1 MDDRPPTS
9 KAVMND
15 LLHGEV
21 LVGFMVSLVNIA
33 IHACMMA
40 VLVWTAHRASHL
52 TRAVHPRTQLVVV
65 MWATVT
71 VLMFAHLGEVV
82 VWGLT
87 YELLNAV
94 PQHADS
100 FYFAFVNYTTL
111 GYGDIIPATR
121 WRLLGPLTAM
131 NGVLLFG
138 WSTAVI
144 YDILR
149 TVVNVIPMTG
159 AAVRNH

>member
-1 MDDRPPTS
+1 MS
-9 KAVMND
+9 SD

-21 LVGFMVSLVNIA
+21 LVGFTVSLANIA
-33 IHACMMA
+33 IHAVMMA
-40 VLVWTAHRASHL
+40 VLVWTAHRASHV
-52 TRAVHPRTQLVVV
+52 TRDVNARVRLVIV

-71 VLMFAHLGEVV
+71 VLMYAHLCEVV

-87 YELLNAV
+87 YDLLAAV
-94 PQHADS
+94 PHGEDA

-111 GYGDIIPATR
+111 GYGDIVPATR

-159 AAVRNH
+159 AAVRAGVDHS

>member
-1 MDDRPPTS
+1 MS
-9 KAVMND
+9 SD

-21 LVGFMVSLVNIA
+21 LVGFTVSLANIA
-33 IHACMMA
+33 IHAVMMA
-40 VLVWTAHRASHL
+40 VLVWTAHRASHV
-52 TRAVHPRTQLVVV
+52 TRDVHPRVRLVIV

-71 VLMFAHLGEVV
+71 VLMYAHLCEVV

-87 YELLNAV
+87 YDLLNAV
-94 PQHADS
+94 PHGEDA

-111 GYGDIIPATR
+111 GYGDIVPATR

-159 AAVRNH
+159 AAVRAGVDHS

>member
-1 MDDRPPTS
+1 MS
-9 KAVMND
+9 YD
-15 LLHGEV
+15 LLNGEV
-21 LVGFMVSLVNIA
+21 LVGFAVSLVNIG
-33 IHACMMA
+33 IHAGMMA
-40 VLVWTAHRASHL
+40 VLVWTAHRASL
-52 TRAVHPRTQLVVV
+52 YTRTVHPRTRLIVV

-71 VLMFAHLGEVV
+71 VLMFAHLAEVV
-82 VWGLT
+82 VWGLV
-87 YELLNAV
+87 YELLNAI
-94 PQHADS
+94 PQHADA

-111 GYGDIIPATR
+111 GYGDIVPATR

-149 TVVNVIPMTG
+149 TVANVIPMTS
-159 AAVRNH
+159 AAVRDP

>member
-1 MDDRPPTS
+1 MS
-9 KAVMND
+9 SD

-21 LVGFMVSLVNIA
+21 LVGFTVSLANIA
-33 IHACMMA
+33 IHAVMMA
-40 VLVWTAHRASHL
+40 VLVWTAHRASL
-52 TRAVHPRTQLVVV
+52 VTRDIHARVRLVIV

-71 VLMFAHLGEVV
+71 VLMYAHLCEVV

-87 YELLNAV
+87 YDLLAAV
-94 PQHADS
+94 PHGEDA

-111 GYGDIIPATR
+111 GYGDIVPATR
-121 WRLLGPLTAM
+121 WRLLGPL

-159 AAVRNH
+159 AAVRAGVDHA

>member
-1 MDDRPPTS
+1 MAS
-9 KAVMND
+9 D

-21 LVGFMVSLVNIA
+21 LVGLVVSLAAIA
-33 IHACMMA
+33 IHAVMMA
-40 VLVWTAHRASHL
+40 VLVRTAHRASLL
-52 TRAVHPRTQLVVV
+52 TRRAHPQLRLIVL

-71 VLMFAHLGEVV
+71 VLMFAHLSEIL
-82 VWGLT
+82 VWGAV
-87 YELLNAV
+87 YDLLGAV
-94 PQHADS
+94 PHGVDS

-121 WRLLGPLTAM
+121 WRLLGPLAAM

-138 WSTAVI
+138 WSTAVM

-149 TVVNVIPMTG
+149 TVANVIPMTS
-159 AAVRNH
+159 AAVTAGGEQ

>member
-1 MDDRPPTS
+1 MS
-9 KAVMND
+9 SD

-21 LVGFMVSLVNIA
+21 LVGFTVSLANIA
-33 IHACMMA
+33 IHAVMMA
-40 VLVWTAHRASHL
+40 VLVWTAHRASL
-52 TRAVHPRTQLVVV
+52 VTRDIHARVRLVIV

-71 VLMFAHLGEVV
+71 VLMYAHMCEVV

-87 YELLNAV
+87 YDLLAAV
-94 PQHADS
+94 PHGEDA

-111 GYGDIIPATR
+111 GYGDIVPATR

-159 AAVRNH
+159 AAVRAGVDHS

>member
-1 MDDRPPTS
+1 MS
-9 KAVMND
+9 SD

-21 LVGFMVSLVNIA
+21 LVGFTVSLANIA
-33 IHACMMA
+33 IHAVMMA
-40 VLVWTAHRASHL
+40 VLVWTAHRASHV
-52 TRAVHPRTQLVVV
+52 TRDVHPRVRLVIV

-71 VLMFAHLGEVV
+71 VLMYAHLCEVV

-87 YELLNAV
+87 YDLLNAV
-94 PQHADS
+94 PHGEDA

-111 GYGDIIPATR
+111 GYGDIVPATR

-159 AAVRNH
+159 AAVRAGLDHS

>member
-1 MDDRPPTS
+1 MAS
-9 KAVMND
+9 D

-21 LVGFMVSLVNIA
+21 IVGFVISLVAIA
-33 IHACMMA
+33 IHAVMMA
-40 VLVWTAHRASHL
+40 VIVRTAHRTSHF
-52 TRAVHPRTQLVVV
+52 TRAAHPQLRLIVL

-71 VLMFAHLGEVV
+71 VLMFAHLSEVL
-82 VWGLT
+82 VWGAV
-87 YELLNAV
+87 YDLLEAV
-94 PQHADS
+94 PHGAES

-111 GYGDIIPATR
+111 GYGDIVPATR

-138 WSTAVI
+138 WSTAVM

-149 TVVNVIPMTG
+149 TVTHVIPMTG
-159 AAVRNH
+159 AAVTAGDEH

>member
-1 MDDRPPTS
+1 MS
-9 KAVMND
+9 SD
-15 LLHGEV
+15 LLQGEV
-21 LVGFMVSLVNIA
+21 LVGYTVSLANIA
-33 IHACMMA
+33 IHAIMMA
-40 VLVWTAHRASHL
+40 VLVWMAHHASHI
-52 TRAVHPRTQLVVV
+52 TRNAHPRLRLVIV

-71 VLMFAHLGEVV
+71 VLMFAHLCEVV
-82 VWGLT
+82 VWGAT
-87 YELLNAV
+87 YDLLRAV
-94 PQHADS
+94 PHGADA

-111 GYGDIIPATR
+111 GYGDIVPATR

-159 AAVRNH
+159 AAVRSGADQP

>member
-1 MDDRPPTS
+1 
-9 KAVMND
+9 MNAD
-15 LLHGEV
+15 LFHGEV
-21 LVGFMVSLVNIA
+21 LVGFGVSLANIA
-33 IHACMMA
+33 VHAGMMA
-40 VLVWTAHRASHL
+40 VLIWTAHRASQA
-52 TRAVHPRTQLVVV
+52 TRTASPRLRLVAV

-71 VLMFAHLGEVV
+71 VLMMAHLAEVV
-82 VWGLT
+82 IWGLT
-87 YELLNAV
+87 YDVLGAV
-94 PQHADS
+94 PHGADA

-111 GYGDIIPATR
+111 GYGDIVPASR

-149 TVVNVIPMTG
+149 TIVHVIPMTG
-159 AAVRNH
+159 AAVRTD

>member
-1 MDDRPPTS
+1 MS
-9 KAVMND
+9 SD

-21 LVGFMVSLVNIA
+21 LVGFTVSLANIA
-33 IHACMMA
+33 IHAVMMA
-40 VLVWTAHRASHL
+40 VLVWTAHRASL
-52 TRAVHPRTQLVVV
+52 VTRDIHARVRLVIV

-71 VLMFAHLGEVV
+71 VLMYAHMCEVV

-87 YELLNAV
+87 YDLLAAV
-94 PQHADS
+94 PHGEDA

-111 GYGDIIPATR
+111 GYGDIVPATR

-131 NGVLLFG
+131 NGVLLAG

-159 AAVRNH
+159 AAVRAGVDHS

>member
-1 MDDRPPTS
+1 MGS
-9 KAVMND
+9 D

-21 LVGFMVSLVNIA
+21 LVGFAVSLTNIA
-33 IHACMMA
+33 IHAVMMA
-40 VLVWTAHRASHL
+40 VLVWTAHRASQA
-52 TRAVHPRTQLVVV
+52 TRMARPQLRLIVL

-71 VLMFAHLGEVV
+71 VLMYAHLSEVL
-82 VWGLT
+82 VWGAV
-87 YELLNAV
+87 YELLEAV
-94 PQHADS
+94 PRGADS

-138 WSTAVI
+138 WSTAVM

-149 TVVNVIPMTG
+149 TVAHVIPMTG
-159 AAVRNH
+159 AAVTVGTIEESRANQQ

>member
-1 MDDRPPTS
+1 MS
-9 KAVMND
+9 SD

-21 LVGFMVSLVNIA
+21 LVGFVVSLVAIA
-33 IHACMMA
+33 IHAVMMA
-40 VLVWTAHRASHL
+40 VLVRAAYRSSHL
-52 TRAVHPRTQLVVV
+52 TRAAHPQLRLIVL

-71 VLMFAHLGEVV
+71 VLMFAHLSEVL
-82 VWGLT
+82 VWGT
-87 YELLNAV
+87 VYDLLGAV
-94 PQHADS
+94 PHGVDS

-138 WSTAVI
+138 WSTAVM

-149 TVVNVIPMTG
+149 TVAHVIPMTS
-159 AAVRNH
+159 AAVTAGGEH

>member
-1 MDDRPPTS
+1 MS
-9 KAVMND
+9 SD

-21 LVGFMVSLVNIA
+21 LVGFTVSLANIA
-33 IHACMMA
+33 IHAVMMA
-40 VLVWTAHRASHL
+40 VLVWTAHRASHI
-52 TRAVHPRTQLVVV
+52 TRDVHARVRLVIV

-71 VLMFAHLGEVV
+71 VLMYAHLFEVV

-87 YELLNAV
+87 YDLLNAV
-94 PQHADS
+94 PHGEDA

-111 GYGDIIPATR
+111 GYGDIVPATR

-159 AAVRNH
+159 AAVRAGVDHS